1 MHWLKGGVR
10 DAGAAGSEGDK
21 GKERTSIHLQSAK
34 TVDRRS
40 DICTSDSVSLDL
52 LCFVPGS
59 DLSIDSFPIPIMRT
73 QAKAFYLIHP
83 DCILSAGCHLLPAHI

>member
-1 MHWLKGGVR
+1 MQVQR
-10 DAGAAGSEGDK
+10 DLRVIKVKSVPQY
-21 GKERTSIHLQSAK
+21 TYN
-34 TVDRRS
+34 TVDRSS

-73 QAKAFYLIHP
+73 QAKAFYSIHP

>member
-1 MHWLKGGVR
+1 MQVQR
-10 DAGAAGSEGDK
+10 DLRVIKVKSVPQY
-21 GKERTSIHLQSAK
+21 TYN
-34 TVDRRS
+34 TVDRSS

-73 QAKAFYLIHP
+73 QAKAFY
-83 DCILSAGCHLLPAHI
+83 

>member
-1 MHWLKGGVR
+1 MQVQR
-10 DAGAAGSEGDK
+10 DLRVIKVKSVPQY
-21 GKERTSIHLQSAK
+21 TYN
-34 TVDRRS
+34 TVDRSS

-83 DCILSAGCHLLPAHI
+83 DCIPSAGCHLLPAHI

>member
-1 MHWLKGGVR
+1 MQVQR
-10 DAGAAGSEGDK
+10 DLRVIKVKSVPQY
-21 GKERTSIHLQSAK
+21 TYN
-34 TVDRRS
+34 TVDRSS
-40 DICTSDSVSLDL
+40 DICTSDSVSLAL

>member
-1 MHWLKGGVR
+1 MQVQR
-10 DAGAAGSEGDK
+10 DLRVIKVKSVPQY
-21 GKERTSIHLQSAK
+21 TYN
-34 TVDRRS
+34 TVDRSS

>member
-1 MHWLKGGVR
+1 MQVQR
-10 DAGAAGSEGDK
+10 DLRVIKVKSVPQY
-21 GKERTSIHLQSAK
+21 TYN
-34 TVDRRS
+34 TVDRSS
-40 DICTSDSVSLDL
+40 DICTSDSVLLDL